1 MIISFTQMLTAAMYA
16 FLVQNLVF
24 NSVFGICEAI
34 RIAKYPKHFFMHFIA
49 IIYFCLA
56 TSTLTYLV
64 QEYFSD
70 KTFETI
76 HVFLVSCAIL
86 VIVFLCTGSLMR
98 LVFKA
103 NKKFM
108 NSLGFCAFNSLVM
121 AIPMIDDKAAYNL
134 FQVVGNSI
142 GAGFAFVTA
151 IILINAGMRHISNN
165 KNIPKNFEGTPVIL
179 IYVAILTLAISC
191 LSTDTLFV

>member
-1 MIISFTQMLTAAMYA
+1 MIIAFTQMLTAAMYA
-16 FLVQNLVF
+16 MLVQNLVL

-49 IIYFCLA
+49 IIYFCLT
-56 TSTLTYLV
+56 TSSLTYLT
-64 QEYFSD
+64 QQMFSN
-70 KTFETI
+70 KMSSTI
-76 HVFLVSCAIL
+76 DVFLVSLVILIL
-86 VIVFLCTGSLMR
+86 VYLATGLFMR
-98 LVFKA
+98 IKYKA

-121 AIPMIDDKAAYNL
+121 SIPMIDDKADYNF
-134 FQVVGNSI
+134 FQVVGNSV
-142 GAGFAFVTA
+142 GAGLAFVMA
-151 IILINAGMRHISNN
+151 IILINAGMRYISKN
-165 KNIPKNFEGTPVIL
+165 KNIPKVFEGTPVIL

>member
-1 MIISFTQMLTAAMYA
+1 MILGFTQMLTAAMYA
-16 FLVQNLVF
+16 MLVQNLVL

-49 IIYFCLA
+49 IIYFCFT
-56 TSTLTYLV
+56 TSSLTYVV
-64 QEYFSD
+64 QENFITQSL
-70 KTFETI
+70 ETI
-76 HVFLVSCAIL
+76 YVFMISCIIL
-86 VIVFLCTGSLMR
+86 AVVYLLTGLLMK
-98 LVFKA
+98 VKFKA

-121 AIPMIDDKAAYNL
+121 SIPMIDDKAGYNF
-134 FQVVGNSI
+134 FQVVGNSV
-142 GAGFAFVTA
+142 GAAVAFVMA
-151 IILINAGMRHISNN
+151 IILINAGMRHIKNN
-165 KNIPKNFEGTPVIL
+165 KNIPKIFEGTPVIL

>member
-1 MIISFTQMLTAAMYA
+1 MIIAFTQMLTAAMYA
-16 FLVQNLVF
+16 MLVQNLVL

-49 IIYFCLA
+49 IIYFCLT
-56 TSTLTYLV
+56 TSSLTYLT
-64 QEYFSD
+64 QQMFSD
-70 KTFETI
+70 KMSSTI
-76 HVFLVSCAIL
+76 DVFLVSLVILIL
-86 VIVFLCTGSLMR
+86 VYLATGLFMR
-98 LVFKA
+98 IKYKA

-121 AIPMIDDKAAYNL
+121 SIPMIDDKADYNF
-134 FQVVGNSI
+134 FQVVGNSV
-142 GAGFAFVTA
+142 GAGLAFVMA
-151 IILINAGMRHISNN
+151 IILINAGMRYISKN
-165 KNIPKNFEGTPVIL
+165 KNIPKVFEGTPVIL